1 MAQSS
6 MKNILQ
12 EPATAYTTTHS
23 RRDLINLSRKGVKK
37 RALLNLGSTL
47 SLNLQELADLLPVT
61 KRTLQRRKVNS
72 LLGTAISEQV
82 ILLAELAER
91 GSKVFGDAASF
102 NKWLREK
109 NTALGTPPLHL
120 LDTTIGIQLVS
131 DELGKLE
138 QGVYA

>member
-12 EPATAYTTTHS
+12 EPARAYAATHS
-23 RRDLINLSRKGVKK
+23 RHDLITLSRKGVKK
-37 RALLNLGSTL
+37 QALLNLGATL
-47 SLNLQELADLLPVT
+47 SLSLQELADLLPVT
-61 KRTLQRRKVNS
+61 KRTLQRREVNS
-72 LLGTAISEQV
+72 LFGTAISEQV
-82 ILLAELAER
+82 ILLAELAEK
-91 GSKVFGDAASF
+91 GSKVFGDTASF

-109 NTALGTPPLHL
+109 NTALGTSPLRL

-138 QGVYA
+138 QGVFA